1 MTKLTTLSAFRTM
14 LFGVKGAKPV
24 TIITRTEPTL
34 TGGKKC
40 PLAGLVK
47 ISTVNGMINF
57 NYENA
62 VNRQRSREGN
72 SEVFESAARKWGKR
86 LYEAPEE
93 VENPNSVQ
101 RIERKR
107 RTPRHLPF
115 VAKNWKEDTIT
126 IDEFNEIP
134 NDELYLEMKVENSG
148 DYIYMLNGEEIPK
161 EKVAPYLPK
170 KKEGERQDLEKT
182 VILRD
187 YKIENVEQITI
198 DGESYKIAS

>member
-1 MTKLTTLSAFRTM
+1 MTKLTTLAGFRSM
-14 LFGVKGAKPV
+14 LFNVRGAKPV
-24 TIITRTEPTL
+24 TIVTRTEPTL

-47 ISTVNGMINF
+47 VSTVNGMINF

-72 SEVFESAARKWGKR
+72 DEVFEAVSRKWGRR
-86 LYEAPEE
+86 LYETPENE
-93 VENPNSVQ
+93 T
-101 RIERKR
+101 R
-107 RTPRHLPF
+107 RNPRHLPF
-115 VAKNWKEDTIT
+115 VAKNWKEETISV
-126 IDEFNEIP
+126 DEFNEIP

-148 DYIYMLNGEEIPK
+148 DYIYMLNGVEIPK
-161 EKVAPYLPK
+161 EQVAPYLPK
-170 KKEGERQDLEKT
+170 KKEGERQEVEKT

>member
-1 MTKLTTLSAFRTM
+1 MTKLTTLAGFRSM
-14 LFGVKGAKPV
+14 LFNARGAKPV
-24 TIITRTEPTL
+24 TIVTRTEPAL

-47 ISTVNGMINF
+47 VSTVNGMINF

-72 SEVFESAARKWGKR
+72 DETFESASRKWGRR
-86 LYEAPEE
+86 LYETPEE
-93 VENPNSVQ
+93 VENPNSVK

-107 RTPRHLPF
+107 RDPRHLPF
-115 VAKNWKEDTIT
+115 VAKNWTEETISV
-126 IDEFNEIP
+126 DEFNEIP
-134 NDELYLEMKVENSG
+134 NNELYLEMKVENSG
-148 DYIYMLNGEEIPK
+148 DYIYMLNGVEIPK
-161 EKVAPYLPK
+161 EQVAPYLPK
-170 KKEGERQDLEKT
+170 KKEGERQDVEKT

>member
-1 MTKLTTLSAFRTM
+1 MTKLTTLAGFRSM
-14 LFGVKGAKPV
+14 LFNVRGAKPV
-24 TIITRTEPTL
+24 TIVTRTEPTL

-47 ISTVNGMINF
+47 VSTVNGMINF

-72 SEVFESAARKWGKR
+72 NEVFESASRKWGKR
-86 LYEAPEE
+86 LYETPENE
-93 VENPNSVQ
+93 T
-101 RIERKR
+101 R
-107 RTPRHLPF
+107 RNPRHLPF
-115 VAKNWKEDTIT
+115 VAKNWKEETISVE
-126 IDEFNEIP
+126 EFNEIP

-148 DYIYMLNGEEIPK
+148 DYIYMLNGVEIPK
-161 EKVAPYLPK
+161 EQVAPYLPK
-170 KKEGERQDLEKT
+170 KKEGERQEVEKT

>member
-1 MTKLTTLSAFRTM
+1 MVKLTTLAGFRSM
-14 LFGVKGAKPV
+14 LFNVRGAKPV
-24 TIITRTEPTL
+24 TIVTRTEPTL

-40 PLAGLVK
+40 PFAGLVK
-47 ISTVNGMINF
+47 VSTVNGMINF

-72 SEVFESAARKWGKR
+72 AEVFESASRKWGKR
-86 LYEAPEE
+86 LYETPETAA
-93 VENPNSVQ
+93 
-101 RIERKR
+101 R
-107 RTPRHLPF
+107 RNPRHLPF

-126 IDEFNEIP
+126 VDEFNEIP

-170 KKEGERQDLEKT
+170 KKEGERQDVEKT